1 VKLLR
6 GEELVLRGAVEV
18 GSNTSGFT
26 KRINF
31 FDGDYKHGYK
41 VTRFVVGVNA
51 SGSFQDVIGKLTTAE
66 PADPNDAWWNWANA
80 QEIGWAAFT
89 MDATVTPG
97 EGWSNGNSL
106 VSRDNLII
114 EDLYITVRSR
124 DIGHPYV
131 YYYIELDKYEL
142 EPFRGTLSIVEN
154 MSQG

>member
-1 VKLLR
+1 MKLIR

-18 GSNTSGFT
+18 DSNTSGYT

-31 FDGDYKHGYK
+31 FNGNWKYGYK

-51 SGSFQDVIGKLTTAE
+51 SAAGADVIGKLTTAE
-66 PADPNDAWWNWANA
+66 PADPNIAWWNWANP
-80 QEIGWAAFT
+80 QEIAWAAFT

-97 EGWSNGNSL
+97 EGWSNGNQL
-106 VSRDNLII
+106 VSRDNLIV

-142 EPFRGTLSIVEN
+142 PAFRGTLALVEN

>member
-1 VKLLR
+1 MKKIR
-6 GEELVLRGAVEV
+6 GEDIVLRGAVPVEANNR
-18 GSNTSGFT
+18 GYT

-41 VTRFVVGVNA
+41 VTRFVVGVNTA
-51 SGSFQDVIGKLTTAE
+51 NAGADVIGKLTTAE
-66 PADPNDAWWNWANA
+66 PADPSDAFWNWANA

-106 VSRDNLII
+106 VSRDNLVI
-114 EDLYITVRSR
+114 EDLYITVRTR
-124 DIGHPYV
+124 DINDPVV
-131 YYYIELDKYEL
+131 YYYIELEKYEL
-142 EPFRGTLSIVEN
+142 PPYRGTLSIVEN